1 MSAMATGSIR
11 PSRRTRAPTPRP
23 ISPPASTATSRS
35 TSRISSFS
43 TTSSRPPR
51 NRTRPPDPAGRGR
64 ERPVIR
70 PKRRKSA
77 AGGSIWSRS
86 GHIFVRL
93 SRRWICVPSGR
104 ATGVSNMAFLNTRD
118 SADLEDSVETA
129 VEGEIREFVRRDVAT
144 SLRRQPESDSEM
156 VANNITSLLQR
167 VAGTS
172 VQEIDKLISELQTL
186 RDMLQ
191 NEGARVQRE
200 IVEYATLSQ
209 AALQST
215 KIIAES
221 LTGWKKVPDA
231 PSLRD

>member
-1 MSAMATGSIR
+1 
-11 PSRRTRAPTPRP
+11 
-23 ISPPASTATSRS
+23 
-35 TSRISSFS
+35 
-43 TTSSRPPR
+43 
-51 NRTRPPDPAGRGR
+51 
-64 ERPVIR
+64 
-70 PKRRKSA
+70 
-77 AGGSIWSRS
+77 
-86 GHIFVRL
+86 
-93 SRRWICVPSGR
+93 
-104 ATGVSNMAFLNTRD
+104 MAFLNTRE
-118 SADLEDSVETA
+118 SADLDDSVETA

>member
-1 MSAMATGSIR
+1 MAENRRFPRKTLEKRARGFRLAAKRSHFRAAISQVDLR
-11 PSRRTRAPTPRP
+11 P
-23 ISPPASTATSRS
+23 
-35 TSRISSFS
+35 
-43 TTSSRPPR
+43 
-51 NRTRPPDPAGRGR
+51 
-64 ERPVIR
+64 
-70 PKRRKSA
+70 
-77 AGGSIWSRS
+77 
-86 GHIFVRL
+86 H
-93 SRRWICVPSGR
+93 GR
-104 ATGVSNMAFLNTRD
+104 ATGVSNMAFLNTRE
-118 SADLEDSVETA
+118 SADLDNSVETA